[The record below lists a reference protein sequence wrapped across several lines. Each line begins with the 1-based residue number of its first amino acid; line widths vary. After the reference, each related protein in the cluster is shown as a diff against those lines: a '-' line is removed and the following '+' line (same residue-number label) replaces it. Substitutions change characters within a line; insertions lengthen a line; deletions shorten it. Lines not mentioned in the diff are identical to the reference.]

1 MLNLADFVCTEQQQD
16 QEEEQQQLADTTTSL
31 TPNHHPQTL
40 STFLNQEERFLPN
53 NYQTT
58 KQVRNY
64 EEQRGRILEL
74 MYEVCFA
81 KWVSIESWPTCT
93 YYTETEE

>member
-1 MLNLADFVCTEQQQD
+1 MMDLADFVCTEQQEM
-16 QEEEQQQLADTTTSL
+16 EELQLTDPLTTTTTTSL
-31 TPNHHPQTL
+31 SHCSHPDTL
-40 STFLNQEERFLPN
+40 SIFLNQEERFMPN

-74 MYEVCFA
+74 MYEVC
-81 KWVSIESWPTCT
+81 VSVYGICIT
-93 YYTETEE
+93 